1 MSNFNPSHL
10 QELIERICSPL
21 AGSVSVQVS
30 GLSRPFVAG
39 WHANDVIPAASIV
52 KLPIL
57 LELCWQLAEE
67 RVDEVARFRL
77 ERPRSM
83 ADALASLRVR

>member
-1 MSNFNPSHL
+1 M
-10 QELIERICSPL
+10 
-21 AGSVSVQVS
+21 QVS

-67 RVDEVARFRL
+67 RVDQVARFRL

-83 ADALASLRVR
+83 ADAPRESSGALAMIDSPLS